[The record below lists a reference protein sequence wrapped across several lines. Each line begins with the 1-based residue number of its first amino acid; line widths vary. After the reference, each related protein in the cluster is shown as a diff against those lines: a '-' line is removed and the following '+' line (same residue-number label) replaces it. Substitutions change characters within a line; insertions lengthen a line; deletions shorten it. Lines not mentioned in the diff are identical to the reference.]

1 MKFELPNGNFA
12 NVSWKYGTSV
22 VLTAQGVSLGETEVT
37 TACVRVTDFQGN
49 PVTDDVC
56 GSVSRYKYD
65 VFDKDIARKES
76 LRKALD
82 IMYPLRKVNIFG
94 TPSPSQLKELTD
106 KVKMQNA
113 PNKALRSLFWD
124 AYLTRND
131 KFLAKTQQG
140 LPV

>member
-12 NVSWKYGTSV
+12 IVSWKYDTRKVTTVQGTE
-22 VLTAQGVSLGETEVT
+22 LGETEVT
-37 TACVRVTDFQGN
+37 TACVRTVDAQGN
-49 PVTDDVC
+49 LVADDVC

-65 VFDKDIARKES
+65 VFDKDVARKES

-82 IMYPLRKVNIFG
+82 VIYPLRKVNIFG

-106 KVKMQNA
+106 MVKEQNA

-131 KFLAKTQQG
+131 KFLAKSKQG